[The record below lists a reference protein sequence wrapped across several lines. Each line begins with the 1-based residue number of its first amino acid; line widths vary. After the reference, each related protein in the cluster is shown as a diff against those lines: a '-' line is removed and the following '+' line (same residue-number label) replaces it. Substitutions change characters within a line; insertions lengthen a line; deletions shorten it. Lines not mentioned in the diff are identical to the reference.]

1 MKIIWFLLFLSLL
14 IFINSQDEKKED
26 NSNNSNKGN
35 ENKIESNEENKN
47 INEHEENE
55 EQDIDIEIFPE
66 SEYIIDLNDNT
77 MNETI
82 HNNSYVLVFFYNQ
95 HYESC
100 KDIIP
105 IYINIAKQFKEK
117 YSNIIFGKINGK
129 KNFETVFVNG
139 VTNYPALMF
148 YINITNYYY
157 TDYFNEESI
166 KKFIEKKNKESNF
179 RKK

>member
-77 MNETI
+77 INETI
-82 HNNSYVLVFFYNQ
+82 HNNSYV
-95 HYESC
+95 SC
-100 KDIIP
+100 PLCKFEILTKMMLDYDGVIREDD
-105 IYINIAKQFKEK
+105 K
-117 YSNIIFGKINGK
+117 NG
-129 KNFETVFVNG
+129 EAVVSEQTG
-139 VTNYPALMF
+139 
-148 YINITNYYY
+148 
-157 TDYFNEESI
+157 SG
-166 KKFIEKKNKESNF
+166 ESNS
-179 RKK
+179 